1 MKNQVT
7 KTKFLTWY
15 FRNSD
20 DIESMGYEVY
30 QCLKFDDE
38 FHITTEDLFNDC
50 EYIPRHIC
58 EDDGEAEGLSEEEYS
73 PNEVKLING

>member
-1 MKNQVT
+1 MKKNQVT
-7 KTKFLTWY
+7 KTKFLIWY

-38 FHITTEDLFNDC
+38 YHITVQDLFNEC
-50 EYIPRHIC
+50 VSIPNWIC
-58 EDDGEAEGLSEEEYS
+58 EGEFDKEGDIDKDNVE
-73 PNEVKLING
+73 LING